1 MYLWTVQRKKVI
13 ETLAE
18 TGEYYPNVKKS
29 KGYNEMKLI
38 YPLLLESFNALNNS
52 SFNGMIFGFY
62 KVNGGKAF
70 ETIEDLYDYLYKNQ
84 SVSAAF
90 NFWNSDSA
98 ILQIKINSNINIMPV
113 DFNDVI
119 KLSMGKTK
127 DIERISLLYNSIDE
141 FNADVY
147 NIITYMNEGKINP
160 YTLFKS
166 FIEGH
171 YPYIKVEDI
180 LGIFPNFDL
189 QTSRKKSVI
198 NLFNFSDDSEN
209 LQKLIKKH

>member
-13 ETLAE
+13 ETLVE
-18 TGEYYPNVKKS
+18 TGGYYPNVKKS

-62 KVNGGKAF
+62 KVNSGKTF
-70 ETIEDLYDYLYKNQ
+70 ETIEDLYDYLYTNQ

-98 ILQIKINSNINIMPV
+98 ILQIKINSNINIMPM
-113 DFNDVI
+113 DFNDII
-119 KLSMGKTK
+119 KLSMGKTN
-127 DIERISLLYNSIDE
+127 DIERISLLYNSIDA
-141 FNADVY
+141 FNTDIY
-147 NIITYMNEGKINP
+147 NIITYMNEGRINP

-171 YPYIKVEDI
+171 YPYIKIEDI
-180 LGIFPNFDL
+180 FGIFPNFDL
-189 QTSRKKSVI
+189 QTSRKKSMVS
-198 NLFNFSDDSEN
+198 LFNLSNDSEK